1 LRCSYPDTTTNKGLS
16 IKAKLDETIYK
27 TGKKISDS
35 ELNAVNLE
43 KSEFHGEWN
52 YKIKPR
58 NLL

>member
-1 LRCSYPDTTTNKGLS
+1 MASN
-16 IKAKLDETIYK
+16 YK

-35 ELNAVNLE
+35 KLNAVNLE
-43 KSEFHGEWN
+43 KSECHGEWN